1 MLDKSKDKEI
11 KSLIFQAGGQTRTS
25 PPRYTKT
32 LPVKRPRLS
41 PCPTASPASPRGGHK
56 WQPRAGPGPF
66 QRSDH
71 KDERRLANVD
81 VSEPV
86 ISHFSPVFPSSPQLR
101 AALPEP
107 AIAHLI
113 KYTHIPTELVF
124 ICNIVQRRKFKGKKI
139 AFFFFLEFWCFKT
152 NLDGVIRAG

>member
-11 KSLIFQAGGQTRTS
+11 KSLIFQAGGQTCTS

-32 LPVKRPRLS
+32 LPVKRPRPS

-86 ISHFSPVFPSSPQLR
+86 ISRFSPVFSQALRNYGQKYPSLWLPIRLLNTHTSPLSCYLFVILFGAGNLR
-101 AALPEP
+101 E
-107 AIAHLI
+107 
-113 KYTHIPTELVF
+113 
-124 ICNIVQRRKFKGKKI
+124 KKSH
-139 AFFFFLEFWCFKT
+139 FFFF
-152 NLDGVIRAG
+152 